1 MISIINILKRIF
13 YQYSKTAFPEAELTL
28 EMMEIAVSTQERF
41 GHYQFNSAM
50 KFTKILKAAPRQ
62 LAEKIIAQHGQI
74 SEADQLIEKLEI
86 AGPGFINISLRTEFL
101 AEKID
106 SLWQYP
112 EQIISP
118 IGEGQTISQPYIV
131 AFMTQALAL
140 DPAARVLEVGTGSGY
155 QTAVLAELVDTVQ
168 SIEIVPELATRSRER
183 LTRLGY
189 QNVQLREGD
198 GYAGWPDAAPFDA
211 IMVTAAPDHVPQP
224 LIDQLALGGL
234 MIIPVGD
241 DRQMLTVLTRT
252 ADGVTRSE
260 ILPVLFVPMT
270 GEAQR

>member
-1 MISIINILKRIF
+1 MRMVEEHLRGRDITDERVLEAMLQVPREEFVPLDQRLYAHDDRPLRIG
-13 YQYSKTAFPEAELTL
+13 Y
-28 EMMEIAVSTQERF
+28 R
-41 GHYQFNSAM
+41 
-50 KFTKILKAAPRQ
+50 
-62 LAEKIIAQHGQI
+62 
-74 SEADQLIEKLEI
+74 
-86 AGPGFINISLRTEFL
+86 
-101 AEKID
+101 
-106 SLWQYP
+106 
-112 EQIISP
+112 
-118 IGEGQTISQPYIV
+118 QTISQPYIV

-155 QTAVLAELVDTVQ
+155 QPAVLAELVDTVH
-168 SIEIVPELATRSRER
+168 STEIVPELATRSRER

-241 DRQMLTVLTRT
+241 DRQMLTVLPRT